1 MLVLKVLK
9 LAFFTTLIY
18 SDTIDAVQL
27 KDDAAP
33 PAFCV
38 EKEKYYSSEEASRQ
52 VPAGAMKFRDDSSAC
67 RP

>member
-9 LAFFTTLIY
+9 LAFFKTLIY

-38 EKEKYYSSEEASRQ
+38 EKEKYYSS
-52 VPAGAMKFRDDSSAC
+52 AMKFRDDSSAC